1 MNDNETKVMTFTSVL
16 TGVLNIQPD
25 SRYSDEKFSV
35 MYLLSGFRGTS
46 ASSGVTPESGRPFY
60 AGMMFDRVRFRSV
73 SVTIRPKVMPSST
86 ATNYNFWAAWDRYGH
101 IGDNPSS
108 SGEDNTYSIMSDP
121 SAKQVVW
128 TPGGSGT
135 PLRTWI
141 RSTSKDRYQ
150 FFSIK
155 HGNGY
160 WALNEGTDSGSY
172 YQLGIFHPQ
181 LLVAAEAVTSTSTNI
196 EFTIQCRFVVEF
208 QGGYSNATLNY
219 TSANRLAV
227 ANNAMTPEEI
237 PNSQP
242 DGSSQYLAHQ
252 LQRMQTALPAV
263 SRR

>member
-1 MNDNETKVMTFTSVL
+1 MNDNETKVMTFSTVT
-16 TGVLNIQPD
+16 TGQLQIRED
-25 SRYSDEKFSV
+25 SSYADGSFSAIE
-35 MYLLSGFRGTS
+35 LLSSFR
-46 ASSGVTPESGRPFY
+46 SGDRNFVRPSSGRPFY
-60 AGMMFDRVRFRSV
+60 AGMMFDRLRFRSI
-73 SVTIRPKVMPSST
+73 SVTIRPKVMPSTS
-86 ATNYNFWAAWDRYGH
+86 ATNYIFWAAWDRYGH
-101 IGDNPSS
+101 ISEHQPSPDGHTS
-108 SGEDNTYSIMSDP
+108 YSIMTDP

-141 RSTSKDRYQ
+141 RSTSKDRNQY
-150 FFSIK
+150 FSIE
-155 HGNGY
+155 HGNGI
-160 WALNEGTDSGSY
+160 WSLNDGSSATY

-181 LLVAAEAVTSTSTNI
+181 LLVAVEALATPSTLI
-196 EFTIQCRFVVEF
+196 EFSLHCRFVVEF

-219 TSANRLAV
+219 TSASSLAA
-227 ANNAMTPEEI
+227 ANNVMTPEEI